1 MFCQKVQSSFF
12 VNNPPKPRWAG
23 ASEWVVCLAANK
35 YVCLSPF
42 RSAKLFGASAR
53 LRFAACARCT
63 PIRLTAFAQALSL
76 IDGGCKNLQPSFL
89 PGCNANAFHPL
100 SFKSRNIFVPFGIGK
115 QQFRFGRP
123 KKRQTPRENKF
134 CGVVSGQPRL
144 ACPGTLR
151 VSLLPGGKRQN
162 ICSNDETLPPCS
174 ARPSA
179 PFGSTQRT
187 SRSIMKTPAIIIRPQ
202 CVGRGRSMQAAGP
215 VSANNIFS
223 SMPL

>member
-100 SFKSRNIFVPFGIGK
+100 SFKSRNVFVPFVYALANSN
-115 QQFRFGRP
+115 F
-123 KKRQTPRENKF
+123 
-134 CGVVSGQPRL
+134 VS
-144 ACPGTLR
+144 
-151 VSLLPGGKRQN
+151 
-162 ICSNDETLPPCS
+162 
-174 ARPSA
+174 
-179 PFGSTQRT
+179 
-187 SRSIMKTPAIIIRPQ
+187 
-202 CVGRGRSMQAAGP
+202 VGRRKDRHREKT
-215 VSANNIFS
+215 S
-223 SMPL
+223 SVEWFLASPG